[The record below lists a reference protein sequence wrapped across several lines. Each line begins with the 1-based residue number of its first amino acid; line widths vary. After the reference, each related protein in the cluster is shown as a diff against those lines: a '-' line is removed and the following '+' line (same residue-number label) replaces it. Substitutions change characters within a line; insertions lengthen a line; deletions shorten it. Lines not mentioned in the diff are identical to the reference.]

1 MYFDLNY
8 IKIAT
13 SVLKQ
18 IVGKT
23 FPNPPVVSILVESDT
38 FYKVNKIVSLGIT
51 SFSGRPHA
59 EYNAIHNF
67 NFKKNKKYT
76 LYSTLEPCCHEG
88 RGPSCVSK
96 IIDSKFINRV
106 VFAKIDP
113 DTRVNG
119 KGKKN

>member
-51 SFSGRPHA
+51 SFLEDLMLSITRFIILILKKIK
-59 EYNAIHNF
+59 NIHF
-67 NFKKNKKYT
+67 T
-76 LYSTLEPCCHEG
+76 QH
-88 RGPSCVSK
+88 
-96 IIDSKFINRV
+96 
-106 VFAKIDP
+106 
-113 DTRVNG
+113 
-119 KGKKN
+119 